1 MLVKTD
7 TSLVLFNALSVEISM
22 DHREC
27 KESLIYIMS
36 LQHNQS
42 FSVFGSAFGDDR
54 ETSLFVRQDCKS
66 QLSSTSSEH
75 RLVSQSKI
83 STAKQSHKKTVR
95 DTTWNRHTYCMWISS
110 TCSYVLYSVYIRKD

>member
-1 MLVKTD
+1 MCIIINTGILSQTRIKHVSETD
-7 TSLVLFNALSVEISM
+7 TSLVLFNALSVEIAM

-54 ETSLFVRQDCKS
+54 ETSLFVRQ
-66 QLSSTSSEH
+66 T
-75 RLVSQSKI
+75 VSHS
-83 STAKQSHKKTVR
+83 
-95 DTTWNRHTYCMWISS
+95 
-110 TCSYVLYSVYIRKD
+110 